1 MHYTTER
8 HYVMTWT
15 ERWVVRIFQPLAD
28 SLVLYNARGQWR
40 KSIRPTHSNKEET
53 EGRRAKWF
61 DQDPTIRGSANCCV
75 PKEGFSNPRFPI
87 YHKATL
93 SNISGFS
100 QLYIITV
107 TELLKESDSV
117 SPRTP
122 AQRTGSHWCVTTS
135 NTSQHM
141 LIQRGENSWSSG
153 EKPRSAPGQK
163 RWGIEGGPFPLQARN
178 GVNDQH
184 TRMLLLT

>member
-8 HYVMTWT
+8 YYVMTWT
-15 ERWVVRIFQPLAD
+15 ERWIVRIFQPLAD

-61 DQDPTIRGSANCCV
+61 DQDPTIRGAANCCV
-75 PKEGFSNPRFPI
+75 PKEGFSNPRFPT

-100 QLYIITV
+100 QLYIIIV

-122 AQRTGSHWCVTTS
+122 AQRTGSHWCVTS
-135 NTSQHM
+135 NTVSTCSF
-141 LIQRGENSWSSG
+141 RGVKTHEAQEKNLGVLRDRRGG
-153 EKPRSAPGQK
+153 ESRVVTFLCKQGTA
-163 RWGIEGGPFPLQARN
+163 
-178 GVNDQH
+178 
-184 TRMLLLT
+184 